1 MRGRKTAPGSLSL
14 RWRQITRNDQFVL
27 AVLAVV
33 IGTVVAYGAIGFRE
47 FLAFVQDVGFGFA
60 GEDVFTQVGR
70 LPWWQV
76 ILVPTIGGLV
86 IGVFVHVFMPCRRL
100 QGVANV
106 IEAGAL
112 HGGRMSLTLGL
123 RVAVVNAASLGVG
136 ASAGREGPLVHLG
149 GSVAAFIAKRAHL
162 NPSLALTLLG
172 CGVAAGVAAS
182 FNAPIAGVFFALEV
196 VIGHYALHAFTP
208 IVISAVAGTVVSRI
222 HLGPFPAFVVPDY
235 NIGSFFEFPA
245 FVLLGLLSAG
255 VAIIFMRSIIA
266 TEDLVERVRMPVW
279 TRPAAA
285 GLVIGIMALWLPQ
298 IMGVGYEATNAAL
311 NGNFGIWLLIGLLMA
326 KTAATALT
334 IGCRFGGGVFSPS
347 LYIGAILGGAF
358 GIIAAQ
364 LFPQLASSPGFYAM
378 IAMGAVAA
386 PVIGA
391 PMSTILIA
399 FELTSEF
406 AVALAA
412 MIAIAVSSLV
422 TQQVFGRSFFHWQL
436 ERRGLR
442 LRAGRIDHL
451 LQSSQVAEIMSAE
464 FEVIPQ
470 DAPVAKIRKI
480 VQTSAHGDFIVT
492 GENGEF
498 VGSLTFAD
506 LKGVAFD
513 DEIDHLVKAGDIA
526 RTKTPVLYATDTL
539 EGALKVMDGSG
550 EDVLPVVED
559 ADGKR
564 VIGVVHHEAALTAY
578 NRALLQARAEEHGDS
593 RRSV

>member
-1 MRGRKTAPGSLSL
+1 MSGRNEAPDSLYL
-14 RWRQITRNDQFVL
+14 RWRRINRNDQVVL
-27 AVLAVV
+27 AVLAAV
-33 IGTVVAYGAIGFRE
+33 IGTAVAYGAIGFRE
-47 FLAFVQDVGFGFA
+47 FLAIVQDIGFGFTT
-60 GEDVFTQVGR
+60 EDVFTQVGR
-70 LPWWQV
+70 LAWWKV
-76 ILVPTIGGLV
+76 ILVPTLGGLV
-86 IGVFVHVFMPCRRL
+86 VGTFVHLFMPGRRP

-123 RVAVVNAASLGVG
+123 RAAVVNAASLGVG

-149 GSVAAFIAKRAHL
+149 GAIAAYITKRAHL

-172 CGVAAGVAAS
+172 CGVASGVAAS

-196 VIGHYALHAFTP
+196 VIGHYALHAFAP
-208 IVISAVAGTVVSRI
+208 IVIAAVAGTIVSRI
-222 HLGPFPAFVVPDY
+222 HLGLFPAFVVPNYD
-235 NIGSFFEFPA
+235 IGSFYEFPA

-266 TEDLVERVRMPVW
+266 TEEFVNRTRTPVW
-279 TRPAAA
+279 IRPAAA
-285 GLVIGIMALWLPQ
+285 GLIIGIIALWLPQ
-298 IMGVGYEATNAAL
+298 VLGVGYEATDAAL
-311 NGNFGIWLLIGLLMA
+311 NGSFGIWLLIGLVLA
-326 KTAATALT
+326 KTAATAVSL
-334 IGCRFGGGVFSPS
+334 GCRFGGGVFSPS
-347 LYIGAILGGAF
+347 LYIGAMMGGAF
-358 GIIAAQ
+358 GIIAAKV
-364 LFPQLASSPGFYAM
+364 FPELASSPGFYSM

-399 FELTSEF
+399 FELTGEF
-406 AVALAA
+406 AVTLAA

-422 TQQVFGRSFFHWQL
+422 TQQAFGRSFFHWQL

-451 LQSSQVAEIMSAE
+451 LQSSHVGEIMSSE
-464 FEVIPQ
+464 FEVIPR
-470 DAPVAKIRKI
+470 DAPVAKIRQI
-480 VQTSAHGDFIVT
+480 VQTSAYGDFMVI
-492 GENGEF
+492 GDDGEF

-513 DEIDHLVKAGDIA
+513 DEYDNLVKANDIA
-526 RTKTPVLYATDTL
+526 RTKTPVLYANDTL

-559 ADGKR
+559 AEGKK
-564 VIGVVHHEAALTAY
+564 VIGIVHHKAALAAY
-578 NRALLQARAEEHGDS
+578 NRALLQARAEEHDEAQG
-593 RRSV
+593 

>member
-1 MRGRKTAPGSLSL
+1 MSGRNTAPRSLSL
-14 RWRQITRNDQFVL
+14 RWRQITRNNQFVL
-27 AVLAVV
+27 AVLAAV

-47 FLAFVQDVGFGFA
+47 FLAFVQDVGFGF
-60 GEDVFTQVGR
+60 GTEDVFTQVGR
-70 LPWWQV
+70 LAWWQV
-76 ILVPTIGGLV
+76 ILVPTLGGLV
-86 IGVFVHVFMPCRRL
+86 IGLFVHFFMPGRRP
-100 QGVANV
+100 QGVADV

-123 RVAVVNAASLGVG
+123 KVAVINAASLGVG

-149 GSVAAFIAKRAHL
+149 GSVAAYVAKRAHL

-172 CGVAAGVAAS
+172 CGVASGVAAS

-196 VIGHYALHAFTP
+196 VIGHYALHAFAP

-266 TEDLVERVRMPVW
+266 TEDLVNRTRTPVW
-279 TRPAAA
+279 IRPAAA
-285 GLVIGIMALWLPQ
+285 GLIIGVMALWLPQ
-298 IMGVGYEATNAAL
+298 VLGVGYEATDAAL
-311 NGNFGIWLLIGLLMA
+311 NGSFGIWLLIGLVLA
-326 KTAATALT
+326 KTAATAVSL
-334 IGCRFGGGVFSPS
+334 GCRFGGGVFSPS
-347 LYIGAILGGAF
+347 LYIGAMMGGAF
-358 GIIAAQ
+358 GLIAAQ
-364 LFPQLASSPGFYAM
+364 VFPELASSPGFYSM

-399 FELTSEF
+399 FELTGEF
-406 AVALAA
+406 AVTLAA

-422 TQQVFGRSFFHWQL
+422 TQQVYSRSFFHRQL
-436 ERRGLR
+436 DRRGLH

-451 LQSSQVAEIMSAE
+451 LQSSHVGEIMSAE

-470 DAPVAKIRKI
+470 DAPVARIRQI
-480 VQTSAHGDFIVT
+480 VQTSAYGDFMVT
-492 GENGEF
+492 GEDGEF

-506 LKGVAFD
+506 LRGVAFD
-513 DEIDHLVKAGDIA
+513 DEVDHLLKARDIA
-526 RTKTPVLYATDTL
+526 RTNIPVLYANDTL

-559 ADGKR
+559 AESKK
-564 VIGVVHHEAALTAY
+564 VIGVVHHKAALAAY
-578 NRALLQARAEEHGDS
+578 NRALLQARAEEHDEPQ
-593 RRSV
+593 R